1 MASVHADVR
10 FHHRKAAAKRKQ
22 AADEAA
28 VPSKRNCM
36 WTLPGETG
44 ALSSDDEAEDGAP
57 KPVAKGGGAKAAS
70 TKPAKP
76 AAAAAPAAPKTVM
89 GPLPPPEA
97 PAPAAAP
104 PAARPPPPAAPA
116 APSVDLARFADAASL
131 EALGLEALKAELGAR
146 GLKVGGTLAER
157 AARLFLL
164 KSATL
169 EQLDAKHKAAPPKR

>member
-1 MASVHADVR
+1 M
-10 FHHRKAAAKRKQ
+10 
-22 AADEAA
+22 
-28 VPSKRNCM
+28 PSKRNCM

-57 KPVAKGGGAKAAS
+57 KPKGSAKAPS
-70 TKPAKP
+70 IKPAKP
-76 AAAAAPAAPKTVM
+76 AAAAAAPAAPKTVM
-89 GPLPPPEA
+89 GPPPPPEA
-97 PAPAAAP
+97 PAAAPAAPP

-116 APSVDLARFADAASL
+116 APSVDLARYADAASL
-131 EALGLEALKAELGAR
+131 EALGLDALKAELGAR